1 MKNLTLKQFV
11 AHKAQNPKTKNDF
24 LYQEDRANGIADK
37 WVRRQFAKAIKPQVG
52 QQFKMT
58 HTQTKFDFVYEITA
72 IENKEYT
79 FKLISEA
86 SVSHNTFTHSNGKEG
101 ICVFTFPAEFKASCT
116 YGKFNMNNFKQNAE
130 DHYVAW
136 IPCTKSLVDVESGKN
151 IIEDQDP
158 THDAYQLVLCEE
170 EVITVDSAEEVVA
183 EEVVVAEE
191 ITVDSVVDSAQTFID
206 SEEKVI
212 DSEIVDS
219 QAILFSDSFTPY
231 KRLIAEYRKLI
242 TDSAEVVVDS
252 AKAVNLHLK
261 EKQTKKWVS
270 TLMYVRPS

>member
-24 LYQEDRANGIADK
+24 LYQEDRSNGIADK

-58 HTQTKFDFVYEITA
+58 HTQTGFDFVYEITA

-79 FKLISEA
+79 FTLISEGEYYY
-86 SVSHNTFTHSNGKEG
+86 TFTLENGKEAKH
-101 ICVFTFPAEFKASCT
+101 VFTFPAEFKDSCT
-116 YGKFNMNNFKQNAE
+116 YGKFSGFFDE
-130 DHYVAW
+130 DHYVSW
-136 IPCTKSLVDVESGKN
+136 IPCTQSWVETESGKN
-151 IIEDQDP
+151 LTQDQDP
-158 THDAYQLVLCEE
+158 TYDAYQLVLCEE
-170 EVITVDSAEEVVA
+170 EVITVDSEE
-183 EEVVVAEE
+183 EVVAEE

-206 SEEKVI
+206 SE
-212 DSEIVDS
+212 IVDS
-219 QAILFSDSFTPY
+219 KAMLFSDSFTPY

-261 EKQTKKWVS
+261 EKQAKKWVS

>member
-86 SVSHNTFTHSNGKEG
+86 SVSHNTFTHSNGKEAKH
-101 ICVFTFPAEFKASCT
+101 VFTFPAEFKDSCT
-116 YGKFNMNNFKQNAE
+116 YDKFSGFYNEE
-130 DHYVAW
+130 DHYVAF
-136 IPCTKSLVDVESGKN
+136 IPCTESFVEVESGKSLT
-151 IIEDQDP
+151 EDKDP
-158 THDAYQLVLCEE
+158 TRDAYQLVLCEE
-170 EVITVDSAEEVVA
+170 EVITVDSEEEVV
-183 EEVVVAEE
+183 
-191 ITVDSVVDSAQTFID
+191 DSETVVDSEVMLFSKLFTP
-206 SEEKVI
+206 SKK
-212 DSEIVDS
+212 IVD
-219 QAILFSDSFTPY
+219 
-231 KRLIAEYRKLI
+231 EYRKL
-242 TDSAEVVVDS
+242 
-252 AKAVNLHLK
+252 
-261 EKQTKKWVS
+261 VS
-270 TLMYVRPS
+270 LPKSGSPRYRTLNNYG